1 MNNQT
6 NLNSSDSNNGF
17 NNFQSNS
24 NINNSYTMSSQSNN
38 QFMNN
43 NISNPNNSF
52 TCENSNQNLNSV
64 YNNISSTSNKK
75 GNNKILLLVVLLVI
89 IVLVIIFAIFGLNK
103 SGHKN
108 TTGSSKYSD
117 SEVDLN
123 CISDL
128 SEGNKI
134 DIMYVDILSDYEGY
148 QLVTY
153 FKIVLG
159 YNDGTRITDEKY
171 KKILESSYP
180 AVNLS
185 KDDYS
190 KNYIELGATTYGFDT
205 TVTRSE
211 NEVVFIANRPA
222 GMGFTATKDDIK
234 LAKETYE
241 KAGFIC
247 N

>member
-1 MNNQT
+1 M
-6 NLNSSDSNNGF
+6 
-17 NNFQSNS
+17 
-24 NINNSYTMSSQSNN
+24 
-38 QFMNN
+38 
-43 NISNPNNSF
+43 
-52 TCENSNQNLNSV
+52 
-64 YNNISSTSNKK
+64 
-75 GNNKILLLVVLLVI
+75 
-89 IVLVIIFAIFGLNK
+89 A
-103 SGHKN
+103 
-108 TTGSSKYSD
+108 
-117 SEVDLN
+117 
-123 CISDL
+123 
-128 SEGNKI
+128 KI
-134 DIMYVDILSDYEGY
+134 DISTGVVNMKKNLHILSDYEGY
-148 QLVTY
+148 QVVTY

-159 YNDGTRITDEKY
+159 YNDGTKITDEKY
-171 KKILESSYP
+171 KKILESSYSG
-180 AVNLS
+180 VNLS